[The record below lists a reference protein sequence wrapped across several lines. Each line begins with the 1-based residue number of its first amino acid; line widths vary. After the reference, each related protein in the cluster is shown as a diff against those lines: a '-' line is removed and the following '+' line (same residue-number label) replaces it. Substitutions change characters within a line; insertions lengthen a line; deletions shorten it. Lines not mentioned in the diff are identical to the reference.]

1 MHRLTD
7 QLFSIDV
14 GGKEIML
21 KEYCFG
27 TNCKQGFYL
36 IDSNILI
43 AMGNLYYKGKCKS
56 EELKNEII
64 DFILTTRRYGVQ
76 NQFALVELC
85 YDYNTNQINT
95 EAMQKIMI
103 AYDNLLTSMSDDE
116 IVNHKGA
123 GDFCIS
129 NKDKQQKNY
138 KSIYDCNLPLYMFGE
153 TGKELKI
160 TFLVMYLYMLKI
172 YQLYFNHNVD
182 SFDKIKLLFEFMTK
196 EVDVLL
202 ANEFLM
208 ATLLFIGNNNEK
220 NIAKRVFKPKE
231 KPELMHV
238 LNATIDVFQYRMAS
252 AFAEMFAQM
261 GNPIF
266 IKFVTADKPLQD
278 FMDHVNTYNTVIS
291 KDMITS
297 LNIYNMDV
305 AEKYREKWADYSNNV
320 MNPIMK
326 DRYFQL
332 HLGGSKL
339 SLDFEEKVKK
349 NIILLEQEILC
360 KNEI

>member
-1 MHRLTD
+1 M
-7 QLFSIDV
+7 
-14 GGKEIML
+14 
-21 KEYCFG
+21 
-27 TNCKQGFYL
+27 

-64 DFILTTRRYGVQ
+64 DFILTARRYGVQ

-103 AYDNLLTSMSDDE
+103 AYENLLTSMSDDE

-138 KSIYDCNLPLYMFGE
+138 KSIYDCNLPLYMFGK

-202 ANEFLM
+202 EIIMKKILQREFLS
-208 ATLLFIGNNNEK
+208 
-220 NIAKRVFKPKE
+220 P
-231 KPELMHV
+231 
-238 LNATIDVFQYRMAS
+238 
-252 AFAEMFAQM
+252 
-261 GNPIF
+261 
-266 IKFVTADKPLQD
+266 
-278 FMDHVNTYNTVIS
+278 
-291 KDMITS
+291 
-297 LNIYNMDV
+297 
-305 AEKYREKWADYSNNV
+305 
-320 MNPIMK
+320 
-326 DRYFQL
+326 
-332 HLGGSKL
+332 
-339 SLDFEEKVKK
+339 KK
-349 NIILLEQEILC
+349 NQS
-360 KNEI
+360 

>member
-64 DFILTTRRYGVQ
+64 DFILTARRYGVQ

-116 IVNHKGA
+116 IVNHKGG

-129 NKDKQQKNY
+129 NKDKQQNG
-138 KSIYDCNLPLYMFGE
+138 YMGIANVYFREMENISYHVAAGHIDE
-153 TGKELKI
+153 ELL
-160 TFLVMYLYMLKI
+160 T
-172 YQLYFNHNVD
+172 
-182 SFDKIKLLFEFMTK
+182 
-196 EVDVLL
+196 
-202 ANEFLM
+202 
-208 ATLLFIGNNNEK
+208 
-220 NIAKRVFKPKE
+220 
-231 KPELMHV
+231 ELM
-238 LNATIDVFQYRMAS
+238 
-252 AFAEMFAQM
+252 
-261 GNPIF
+261 
-266 IKFVTADKPLQD
+266 TAILD
-278 FMDHVNTYNTVIS
+278 NTYDNDEALKLKLFNAIS
-291 KDMITS
+291 VEGQF
-297 LNIYNMDV
+297 Y
-305 AEKYREKWADYSNNV
+305 E
-320 MNPIMK
+320 
-326 DRYFQL
+326 
-332 HLGGSKL
+332 
-339 SLDFEEKVKK
+339 
-349 NIILLEQEILC
+349 
-360 KNEI
+360 